1 MGGRLSLFTQQWDIL
16 GGDKWVLET
25 ISQGYKIEFTSA
37 PPSGEGGRPTPIPT
51 DPVQQAA
58 LEGEVSA
65 LLAKRAI
72 VEVSGEAGPLFR
84 SSLFLTQKRD
94 GSWRPILNLK
104 PLNKNYVEPKRFRME
119 TLNLILPLLR
129 KGMWAASVDLQDAY
143 LHIPI
148 HPRHQRYLAFQ
159 YAGRRFTFRSLPFGL
174 STAPRVFT
182 RVAGTVIAYLR
193 KQGVTLY
200 AYLDDWLIVGESKSS
215 AAHNVQKTVQTL
227 QELGWII
234 NQTKSQLTPTQTIQF
249 LGARLDLTTGI
260 ASPSEQRIEA
270 VRAATAQIISSQESP
285 TGTWLRALGLMSS
298 LVDVVTLC
306 RLRMRPLQLHLR
318 KTANLLTLDQTAPIR
333 RSEDITPHLQWWHD
347 TGNWDQ
353 GVPFTTSLPN
363 TSVTTDASLTGWG
376 AHWKNL
382 TAWGT
387 WSTAEKS
394 WHINSL
400 EMLAVKRALESFHE
414 HLKNTVTTVFTDS
427 TTVVA
432 YINRQGGTHSE
443 RLCQLTWE
451 VLMTA
456 KDSGMTLRASHIAGK
471 LNVMADALSRGQ
483 MDPNEWAL
491 SQKTCNR
498 IFEIFGKPMVDLF
511 ATAENTKLQIF
522 CSRQFHP
529 RAHHIDAMSFPWNN
543 LEAYAFPP
551 LCMIGQVLRKIR
563 HSRGRVILIAPF
575 WPRRPWFGELLQL
588 LMDTPAILPDTPH
601 LLSQRRGTLIHPDI
615 KGLQLVAW
623 KLSGLPFDRG
633 AFRKRLPRSRPT
645 PGGQQPLLLT
655 IPDYASS
662 GNGATTDRYCHPK
675 PLWHRW

>member
-1 MGGRLSLFTQQWDIL
+1 MVARHRQLGPRGPLHHQFAKHIGHDGRLIDRVGSPLEELDSL
-16 GGDKWVLET
+16 GDVVHSRKVMAH
-25 ISQGYKIEFTSA
+25 Q
-37 PPSGEGGRPTPIPT
+37 
-51 DPVQQAA
+51 
-58 LEGEVSA
+58 
-65 LLAKRAI
+65 
-72 VEVSGEAGPLFR
+72 
-84 SSLFLTQKRD
+84 LTRD
-94 GSWRPILNLK
+94 VGCQ
-104 PLNKNYVEPKRFRME
+104 
-119 TLNLILPLLR
+119 T
-129 KGMWAASVDLQDAY
+129 G
-143 LHIPI
+143 
-148 HPRHQRYLAFQ
+148 
-159 YAGRRFTFRSLPFGL
+159 
-174 STAPRVFT
+174 PRVVPRT
-182 RVAGTVIAYLR
+182 PEKYSNHRLHGQHHRGSVH
-193 KQGVTLY
+193 KQ
-200 AYLDDWLIVGESKSS
+200 A
-215 AAHNVQKTVQTL
+215 
-227 QELGWII
+227 
-234 NQTKSQLTPTQTIQF
+234 
-249 LGARLDLTTGI
+249 
-260 ASPSEQRIEA
+260 
-270 VRAATAQIISSQESP
+270 
-285 TGTWLRALGLMSS
+285 
-298 LVDVVTLC
+298 
-306 RLRMRPLQLHLR
+306 
-318 KTANLLTLDQTAPIR
+318 
-333 RSEDITPHLQWWHD
+333 
-347 TGNWDQ
+347 
-353 GVPFTTSLPN
+353 
-363 TSVTTDASLTGWG
+363 
-376 AHWKNL
+376 
-382 TAWGT
+382 
-387 WSTAEKS
+387 
-394 WHINSL
+394 
-400 EMLAVKRALESFHE
+400 
-414 HLKNTVTTVFTDS
+414 
-427 TTVVA
+427 
-432 YINRQGGTHSE
+432 GGTHSE

-662 GNGATTDRYCHPK
+662 GNGATTDRWVHPRQQQGHLPAHQGDGEQAPPNQATRALVEFSAALQTLTK
-675 PLWHRW
+675 PPYEPMASASLASLTKKTLFLIALASARRRSCLHALSTKQNHIRFENHGVRMVPDPAFLAKNQVLSFLPGDIFIPEIKSLSSIAEDKLWCPVRALKWYLNKTQHLRGTTTTLFILPRAPYSAASKTPFPDGWRSHPPVYNRHNYTESPRHQGSSGLNSPFCGSPSGGHSQGSSLANANNICYLLPFGLSTG